1 MVSCLTLLAH
11 YNLAAKVLFLN
22 MQLFRLP
29 PLFFSLT
36 LRSFSILQKF
46 WRDSFNFSVL
56 GTFPFSH
63 VHIGQTALD
72 PKSTVQI
79 LLPSWSLQSH
89 EKDRHQTT
97 KEINKIISKVISGM
111 IKQKGLIKRVIVCTV
126 DFSKRW
132 HVSWHLND
140 LKGPGKQRSG
150 GRTFQ
155 DRGNRKCK
163 YFEGKE

>member
-11 YNLAAKVLFLN
+11 YNLAAKVIFLN
-22 MQLFRLP
+22 MQLFCLP
-29 PLFFSLT
+29 P
-36 LRSFSILQKF
+36 
-46 WRDSFNFSVL
+46 VL

-72 PKSTVQI
+72 PKSTVQTP
-79 LLPSWSLQSH
+79 LPSCSLQSH

-97 KEINKIISKVISGM
+97 KEINKIISKVISDM
-111 IKQKGLIKRVIVCTV
+111 IKQKGLIKRVIGCTV